1 MSMAWSV
8 IGSSVIGGV
17 GSYMSAK
24 EAGKNSGGGVQQT
37 EPASITNLKK
47 ILGEKGID
55 VASLL
60 TPEMFQG
67 TQEDIPIGD
76 IRTEASGAETAVN
89 DDVIARI
96 MSGTGLSEE
105 ELALREQ
112 VRIDEDARF
121 SGSISDMA
129 SQLAFAGKKA
139 GVTTG
144 GQLGSLQDYLGEA
157 TQTRAEEA
165 TKYKLG
171 TVSEDFA
178 RMNEILGRGL
188 GVGTLSASREGQNT
202 TNAFNEYLQRRQRPY
217 QLAQLPASYAQAGGS
232 AAQQSP
238 TSQGSSP
245 IGSAI
250 TGGLTGALIGKYL
263 GNNNTSSGSGYS
275 AYGYSANGY
284 SASGS
289 IG

>member
-1 MSMAWSV
+1 MSMAWSTV
-8 IGSSVIGGV
+8 GSAVIGGV

-37 EPASITNLKK
+37 EPATITRLKQL
-47 ILGEKGID
+47 LGEKGVD
-55 VASLL
+55 VANLI

-275 AYGYSANGY
+275 ANGYSANGY

>member
-1 MSMAWSV
+1 MSMAWSM
-8 IGSSVIGGV
+8 IGSSVIGAA
-17 GSYMSAK
+17 GSYLSAK

-144 GQLGSLQDYLGEA
+144 GQLGSLQDYLTDA

-250 TGGLTGALIGKYL
+250 TGGLTSALIGQYL
-263 GNNNTSSGSGYS
+263 GNNNISSGS
-275 AYGYSANGY
+275 GYSANGY
-284 SASGS
+284 SANGS